1 MCIAESVRPITFFFF
16 FLKDQLEHLYRTGP
30 NVPPERYNT
39 FQTWIFHWPC
49 CKMNDEMIFFHLR
62 VSQLLSFATTLCSQ
76 ESASLSLP
84 DFPVDNLP
92 SALTVLV
99 SSKSHEVLYI
109 TVNGE
114 V

>member
-1 MCIAESVRPITFFFF
+1 
-16 FLKDQLEHLYRTGP
+16 
-30 NVPPERYNT
+30 
-39 FQTWIFHWPC
+39 
-49 CKMNDEMIFFHLR
+49 MIFFHLR

-99 SSKSHEVLYI
+99 SSKSHDICDISGITGEWNCENNVYFKMFDINKNYDCDVIVLKFYLY
-109 TVNGE
+109 T
-114 V
+114 